1 MIPFIQQKMPF
12 RHRFF
17 MDNDPKHTSGSTREF
32 LVLNNINHCETPPQ
46 SPLQPLT
53 FIFIFIFVYFIA
65 TVFILGFNGDR
76 DIHND
81 SYNAV
86 YLNNK

>member
-1 MIPFIQQKMPF
+1 MPF

-17 MDNDPKHTSGSTREF
+17 VDNVPKNTSCSTIEF
-32 LVLNNINHCETPPQ
+32 LILNNINHCETLP
-46 SPLQPLT
+46 QPLT
-53 FIFIFIFVYFIA
+53 FIFIFILVYFIA